1 MQAMKNNTYD
11 VVVMG
16 SGLGGL
22 VSALILAKE
31 GYKVCV
37 LEKNNQFGGN
47 LQTFVR
53 DKKIFDT
60 GVHYIGGLGKGEN
73 LYTYFKYLGIM
84 DKLHIERM
92 HMDHYDTVCI
102 GDDEIEYPHAQ
113 GYDNFIKQLSVYF
126 PEEKESLIAYTK
138 KLQEVC
144 ENFPMYNLKLGKP
157 YANEPELLSVNAK
170 EYIESVTNNKK
181 LQAVLAGTN
190 FLYAGSE
197 NSPLYVHAL
206 SVNSYM
212 QSAWRCIR
220 GGSQIAKHLVK
231 EIRNHGGK
239 VLKYKEVDQFHI
251 SEDKQLESIS
261 TTSGENYKANYFI
274 SNMEPK
280 TTVDLIGKENL
291 RKAYYKRIKSQEN
304 IISSFSIFLVF
315 KKRTVLYH
323 NYNMYYSESL
333 EKVWDGQN
341 YTQESWP
348 ETYMTGMVEDQ
359 KNKGFAE
366 SLTSIAYMHFEEM
379 QPWENTFNTVAEE
392 NDRGESYEAFKAKK
406 VEIYLDELEKKY
418 PNLRDSIYSIHTT
431 TPLSYRDYIGSE
443 DGSMYGYVKDA
454 AHPMRSFLA
463 PRTKISNLLLTGQSV
478 NMHGILGVTIGAVLT
493 ASEILGLEYIMEKI
507 QSHIEPK
514 EKSNS

>member
-1 MQAMKNNTYD
+1 MKNNTYD

-22 VSALILAKE
+22 VSATILAKE
-31 GYKVCV
+31 GYNVCV

-53 DKKIFDT
+53 DKKILDT
-60 GVHYIGGLGKGEN
+60 GVHYIGGLAKGEN

-84 DKLHIERM
+84 DKLQIKRLDK
-92 HMDHYDTVCI
+92 DHYDTVCI
-102 GDDEIEYPHAQ
+102 GNDEINYPHAQ
-113 GYDNFIKQLSVYF
+113 GYDNFVKQLSIYF
-126 PEEKESLIAYTK
+126 PEEKEALIAYTK

-144 ENFPMYNLKLGKP
+144 ENFPMYKLKVGKP
-157 YANEPELLSVNAK
+157 YANTPELLSVNAK
-170 EYIESVTNNKK
+170 EYIESITKNKK

-239 VLKYKEVDQFHI
+239 VLKYHEVNQFHI
-251 SEDKQLESIS
+251 SEEKQLESVS
-261 TTSGENYKANYFI
+261 TVSGETFKAKYFI
-274 SNMEPK
+274 SNIEPK
-280 TTVDLIGKENL
+280 TTVDLIGKDNL
-291 RKAYYKRIKSQEN
+291 RKAYYKRIKAQEN

-315 KKRTVLYH
+315 KEKTIPYQ
-323 NYNMYYSESL
+323 NYNTYYSESI

-341 YTQESWP
+341 YTEDSWP
-348 ETYMTGMVEDQ
+348 ENYMVGMVEDQ

-366 SLTSIAYMHFEEM
+366 SLTSIAYMHFDEVKAWEE
-379 QPWENTFNTVAEE
+379 TFNTVAEE
-392 NDRGESYEAFKAKK
+392 QNRGESYEAFKAKK
-406 VEIYLDELEKKY
+406 IEAYLDELERKF
-418 PNLRDSIYSIHTT
+418 PNVRDSIYSIHTT
-431 TPLSYRDYIGSE
+431 TPLSYRDYIGCE
-443 DGSMYGYVKDA
+443 GGSMYGYVKDA
-454 AHPMRSFLA
+454 AQPMKSFLA
-463 PRTKISNLLLTGQSV
+463 PRTKIPNLLLTGQSV
-478 NMHGILGVTIGAVLT
+478 HMHGILGVTIGAVLT
-493 ASEILGLEYIMEKI
+493 VSEILGLEYVMDKI
-507 QSHIEPK
+507 QAHIVPK
-514 EKSNS
+514 EEDNL